1 MNLKQQM
8 AKDVFSV
15 FMNPNEFAE
24 VHTVT
29 TYDKTKGNIARQL
42 KMIIEAFTLDGRPLQ
57 YAEGV
62 SVHNVVV
69 HIEERILG
77 FTPRV
82 DQDFGLDGVW
92 YRVTGVSNDT
102 GIVKIVLQANGKRP

>member
-24 VHTVT
+24 VHTIT
-29 TYDKTKGNIARQL
+29 IHDKTRGNISRQL

-69 HIEERILG
+69 HIEQRILG
-77 FTPRV
+77 FTPVV
-82 DQDFGLDGVW
+82 DQDIALDSSW

>member
-8 AKDVFSV
+8 ARDVFTV
-15 FMNPNEFAE
+15 FMNSNEFAE

-29 TYDKTKGNIARQL
+29 TYDKVKGNIPRQL

-69 HIEERILG
+69 HIEQRVLG
-77 FTPRV
+77 YVPRV
-82 DQDFGLDGVW
+82 DQDFGLDGSW
-92 YRVTGVSNDT
+92 YKVTGVSNET
-102 GIVKIVLQANGKRP
+102 GIIKIVLQANGKRS

>member
-1 MNLKQQM
+1 MNFRDQLL
-8 AKDVFSV
+8 KDVQNT
-15 FMNPNEFAE
+15 FMNSKEFAE

-29 TYDKTKGNIARQL
+29 TYDKTKGNISRNI

-69 HIEERILG
+69 HIEQRILG
-77 FTPRV
+77 YIPRV
-82 DQDFGLDGVW
+82 DQDFGLDGSW
-92 YRVTGVSNDT
+92 YKVTGVSNET
-102 GIVKIVLQANGKRP
+102 GIIKIVLQANGKRP